1 MQLLDLAGSHHVGSP
16 GSVGSSVPADG
27 SMSQSFPEPGEIQ
40 HLETLRQRN
49 DLWHRKDS
57 ETQLDLDRF
66 IVILTPGVE
75 GT

>member
-1 MQLLDLAGSHHVGSP
+1 
-16 GSVGSSVPADG
+16 
-27 SMSQSFPEPGEIQ
+27 
-40 HLETLRQRN
+40 LETLRQRN